1 MLVVVNQ
8 PHTDNFRIEGN
19 ISPSFMD
26 VLRKEFGNNLQVDD
40 EEWIYVEDTDWY
52 KTPKASRTPAANL
65 KFYRTRKR
73 MTQKSLGEVLGIE
86 KQYVSDMEHGRKEI
100 SKMMAKR
107 LADYFN
113 VSVSRFI

>member
-1 MLVVVNQ
+1 ME
-8 PHTDNFRIEGN
+8 TETKEK
-19 ISPSFMD
+19 
-26 VLRKEFGNNLQVDD
+26 LRTGESITSLFNSLHKED
-40 EEWIYVEDTDWY
+40 EEWINIEDTDWY
-52 KTPKASRTPAANL
+52 KNLKASRTPAVNL
-65 KFYRTRKR
+65 KFYRTQKR
-73 MTQKSLGEVLGIE
+73 MTQKALGEVLGIE

>member
-1 MLVVVNQ
+1 MENE
-8 PHTDNFRIEGN
+8 FRTEEKCSSSFNN
-19 ISPSFMD
+19 I
-26 VLRKEFGNNLQVDD
+26 REED
-40 EEWIYVEDTDWY
+40 EDWINIEDTDWY
-52 KTPKASRTPAANL
+52 KNLNASRTPAVNL
-65 KFYRTRKR
+65 KFYRTQKR